1 MTDKET
7 KFDEVIIYEG
17 DDSTNFSAE
26 TFLRMGKR
34 KLLEQKDALIRAD
47 KAAENRDKRV
57 LQELLKSST
66 RSKHF
71 FLENRRDALPW
82 LSRYESIRSTM
93 KKSKI
98 QDWRTQLLN
107 IARES
112 LRNKVDIEATRYM
125 DNLKHFEKYIES
137 TYIIGLSLID
147 DLLSDIVKKDTPKS
161 TSESITNIQDCILCL
176 NTIRSR
182 DLTHRFTERHF
193 ELLLDATLMK
203 RDQMEFRK
211 EYAREKVE
219 GMGLLSSK
227 RLGDSDSSDEEVD
240 FDKSVKAETGLGS
253 LDNRR
258 EFFTKYL
265 KTKLVQL
272 KDIEASV
279 RTRGEKVEVKKSI
292 QGKRVRFGDKLFV
305 VNEVEDSD
313 NPELE
318 DFDNLDSVFSGFDK
332 KSKNL
337 TKKNERDK
345 GKKKHP
351 KKPCPLKCEKGTHS
365 YGSLFFCPLFR
376 DKSKEERKL
385 IQEKTHICLKC
396 LAKVSNCGAPHNILM

>member
-1 MTDKET
+1 
-7 KFDEVIIYEG
+7 
-17 DDSTNFSAE
+17 
-26 TFLRMGKR
+26 
-34 KLLEQKDALIRAD
+34 
-47 KAAENRDKRV
+47 
-57 LQELLKSST
+57 
-66 RSKHF
+66 
-71 FLENRRDALPW
+71 
-82 LSRYESIRSTM
+82 M

-219 GMGLLSSK
+219 GMGLLSST

-279 RTRGEKVEVKKSI
+279 RTRGEKVEVKKSM
-292 QGKRVRFGDKLFV
+292 QGKRVRFGDKIFA

-313 NPELE
+313 NPEFE
-318 DFDNLDSVFSGFDK
+318 DIDNLDSVFSGIDK
-332 KSKNL
+332 KSKKI
-337 TKKNERDK
+337 TKKSGRDK
-345 GKKKHP
+345 GKKKLP
-351 KKPCPLKCEKGTHS
+351 
-365 YGSLFFCPLFR
+365 
-376 DKSKEERKL
+376 
-385 IQEKTHICLKC
+385 
-396 LAKVSNCGAPHNILM
+396 